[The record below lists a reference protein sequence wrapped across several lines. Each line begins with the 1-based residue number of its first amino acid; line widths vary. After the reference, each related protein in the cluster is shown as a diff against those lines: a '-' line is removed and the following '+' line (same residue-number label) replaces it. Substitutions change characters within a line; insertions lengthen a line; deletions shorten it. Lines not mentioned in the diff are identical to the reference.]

1 MITRLQW
8 LSWRYRRM
16 AEMKAQRNAYGEAL
30 AELAQERDD
39 IVVLDADLSHAT
51 MTKIFADKFPER
63 FFNVGIAE
71 QNLMGVA
78 CGMAHTG
85 YTVFAS
91 TFAMFGAGRAYE
103 IVRNGIAYSKANVK
117 LALTHS
123 GLCVGEDGGS
133 HQCIEDVA
141 LMREIPGMRVIVPCD
156 WVEAKKAV
164 HAAAAI
170 QGPVY
175 LRIARPPVPA
185 ITDASTPFEIGKA
198 NVMRDGKD
206 VCIITMGLVAHE
218 ALKAA
223 ELLKA
228 QGIDAAIINMHTV
241 KPLDTEIVFS
251 YAKKCGAIVTAEE
264 HLIAGGLGSAVAEA
278 IMGKVNIKFGMVG
291 INDTFGRSGTPD
303 KLFEAYGIDSKAIV
317 EKCKS
322 LL

>member
-1 MITRLQW
+1 
-8 LSWRYRRM
+8 M

-51 MTKIFADKFPER
+51 MTSIFAAKYPER

-71 QNLMGVA
+71 QDLMGIA

-103 IVRNGIAYSKANVK
+103 VVRNAIAYSKANVK
-117 LALTHS
+117 IALTHS

-133 HQCIEDVA
+133 HQCVEDIA
-141 LMREIPGMRVIVPCD
+141 LMRVIPGMKVIVPCD
-156 WVEAKKAV
+156 WIEAKKAV
-164 HAAAAI
+164 RAAAAV

-175 LRIARPPVPA
+175 LRIARPPVAA
-185 ITDASTPFEIGKA
+185 ITDAETPFEIGKA

-206 VCIITMGLVAHE
+206 VCIITMGLIAHE

-228 QGIDAAIINMHTV
+228 QGIDAAVINMHTI
-241 KPLDTEIVFS
+241 KPLDTEICLS
-251 YAKKCGAIVTAEE
+251 YARKCGAIVTAEE
-264 HLIAGGLGSAVAEA
+264 HLLAGGLGSAVAEA
-278 IMGKVNIKFGMVG
+278 IMGKVNTKFGMVG
-291 INDTFGRSGTPD
+291 VNDTFGRSGAPD
-303 KLFEAYGIDSKAIV
+303 KLFEAFGIDSKAIV